1 MLTLPPDLV
10 GRDVDLGTVAVTA
23 QQIRRYARAVG
34 DRALAAG
41 PCRVAPLGFALA
53 VRGGPV
59 PAIELAADTISVHAG
74 HVITAHRRLT
84 APGVYGVRARIAD
97 VFEKSGRSGPLTV
110 ITRRAELRAPDGS
123 IVTTVDDQQIVRR
136 RHRTA
141 SEPPQTA
148 PAPPSDDPRYR
159 KDRSAVLGVAA
170 DLEVGALI
178 GPQHRPAPSATAIAA
193 YARSL
198 RGREPLF
205 TDRAFARALG
215 YADVI
220 VPGPLQSALLEAML
234 RRRLRG
240 WELHRLALTFR
251 VSVIAREPI
260 ALAAV
265 VVERHLRRDGT
276 TLLCD
281 LALENRDGE
290 RAALGTAELHGP

>member
-1 MLTLPPDLV
+1 MLTLPPDLL
-10 GRDVDLGTVAVTA
+10 GRDVDLGTVDVTPER
-23 QQIRRYARAVG
+23 IRRYARSVG

-74 HVITAHRRLT
+74 HAITAHRQLT
-84 APGVYGVRARIAD
+84 APGVYGLRARITD
-97 VFEKSGRSGPLTV
+97 VFEKSGRSGPLIV
-110 ITRRAELRAPDGS
+110 ITRRAELRASDGS
-123 IVTTVDDQQIVRR
+123 VTATVDDQQIVRR
-136 RHRTA
+136 RRAA
-141 SEPPQTA
+141 SEPPLTA
-148 PAPPSDDPRYR
+148 PLPQRDDARR
-159 KDRSAVLGVAA
+159 TEERSAPSGAAA

-178 GPQHRPAPSATAIAA
+178 GPRHRPAPSATGIAA

-198 RGREPLF
+198 GGREPLF
-205 TDRAFARALG
+205 TDRAFARSLG

-220 VPGPLQSALLEAML
+220 VPGPLQSGLLEAML
-234 RRRLRG
+234 RRRLPG
-240 WELHRLALTFR
+240 WELRRLSLTFR

-265 VVERHLRRDGT
+265 VVEHHRRPDCT
-276 TLLCD
+276 ALLYD
-281 LALENRDGE
+281 LTLENREGE